1 MGIFSGIERKYK
13 SVSRYNQILRVLV
26 KYGFED
32 LVHYMEEKKKFTF
45 LQKLIPNSSKKHA
58 ALYTKWE
65 RMRLVCEELGPTFIK
80 FGQIL
85 SNRPDLIPMGLVVE
99 LEKLQDNVPPMPE
112 EKAKE
117 VVEFELK
124 GKVEDLFA
132 WFEPKP
138 FASASMAQVHKATSK
153 SGERLALKIQRPEI
167 QEIILE
173 DIKVMYSIAIILEK
187 RIPSLK
193 SFDPFGLVKNFEE
206 AILKELDFI
215 NESINVQRF
224 YNNIVADNKKD
235 QYAEAPKVYRSYTTR
250 KILAL
255 EFMNGIKID
264 KLNELREQGFDTKLI
279 ARRLII
285 SYFKQIFQYGFF
297 HADPHPGNLLVR
309 HNGHICYL
317 DFGMMGSILPRDI
330 ETLGQLFMAITRKDV
345 NKIIKALQRLSNYS
359 PIENI
364 RALEFDINEFVE
376 KYYVRSVHENEMST
390 VLLELKDIIVA
401 HNLKVPTHFFL
412 FARSMVTIEGVIEKL
427 DPDLDQFTM
436 ARPYLLKSISR
447 KFDPIKLG
455 EKTVNSLFEFGNY
468 MEEFPRDLKNA
479 IRKINSGKVKVDLT
493 HQGIDPVVH
502 TIHRA
507 TKLLISAFIMSALII
522 GSSLFIISGVNPL
535 WNEISVLGIIGFVI
549 TGILAVG
556 MTKNIKKGDYDT

>member
-45 LQKLIPNSSKKHA
+45 LQKLIPNTSKKNA

-65 RMRLVCEELGPTFIK
+65 RMRLVCEELGPTFVK

-85 SNRPDLIPMGLVVE
+85 SNRPDLIPMELVTE
-99 LEKLQDNVPPMPE
+99 LEKLQDNVPPMPDHI
-112 EKAKE
+112 AKE

-138 FASASMAQVHKATSK
+138 FASASIAQVHKATST
-153 SGERLALKIQRPEI
+153 SGERLALKIQRPDI

-173 DIKVMYSIAIILEK
+173 DIKVMYSIAIVLEK

-224 YNNIVADNKKD
+224 YNNIANDNRSD
-235 QYAEAPKVYRSYTTR
+235 QFAEAPKVYRSFTTR

-264 KLNELREQGFDTKLI
+264 KINELKEQGFEIKLI
-279 ARRLII
+279 AKRLII

-309 HNGHICYL
+309 ANGHICYL

-330 ETLGQLFMAITRKDV
+330 EIFGQLFLAITRKDV
-345 NKIIKALQRLSNYS
+345 NKIIRALQRLSNYS
-359 PIENI
+359 PIENM
-364 RALEFDINEFVE
+364 RALEFDISEFVE

-401 HNLKVPTHFFL
+401 HELKVPTHFFL
-412 FARSMVTIEGVIEKL
+412 FARSLVTIEGVIEKL
-427 DPDLDQFTM
+427 NPDLDQFAM
-436 ARPYLLKSISR
+436 ARPYLLRSISR
-447 KFDPIKLG
+447 KFDPVKMG
-455 EKTVNSLFEFGNY
+455 EKTVNSIYEFGKY

-479 IRKINSGKVKVDLT
+479 VRRINSGKVKVDLT
-493 HQGIDPVVH
+493 HQGIDPVIH
-502 TIHRA
+502 TIHRS
-507 TKLLISAFIMSALII
+507 TKQLISAFIMSALII
-522 GSSLFIISGVNPL
+522 GSSLLIISNVKPL
-535 WNEISVLGIIGFVI
+535 WNEISVMGILGLII

-556 MTKNIKKGDYDT
+556 LIKNIKKGDYDN

>member
-45 LQKLIPNSSKKHA
+45 LQKLIPNTSKKNA

-65 RMRLVCEELGPTFIK
+65 RMRLVCEELGPTFVK

-85 SNRPDLIPMGLVVE
+85 SNRPDLIPMELVTE
-99 LEKLQDNVPPMPE
+99 LEKLQDNVPPMPDHI
-112 EKAKE
+112 AKE

-138 FASASMAQVHKATSK
+138 FASASIAQVHKATST
-153 SGERLALKIQRPEI
+153 SGERLALKIQRPDI

-173 DIKVMYSIAIILEK
+173 DIKVMYSIAIVLEK

-224 YNNIVADNKKD
+224 YNNIANDNRSD
-235 QYAEAPKVYRSYTTR
+235 QFAEAPKVYRSFTTR

-264 KLNELREQGFDTKLI
+264 KINELKEQGFEIKLI
-279 ARRLII
+279 AKRLII

-309 HNGHICYL
+309 ANGHICYL

-330 ETLGQLFMAITRKDV
+330 EIFGQLFLAITRKDV
-345 NKIIKALQRLSNYS
+345 NKIIRALQRLSNYS
-359 PIENI
+359 PIENM
-364 RALEFDINEFVE
+364 RALEFDISEFVE

-390 VLLELKDIIVA
+390 VLLELKDIIVS
-401 HNLKVPTHFFL
+401 HELKVPTHFFL
-412 FARSMVTIEGVIEKL
+412 FARSLVTIEGVIEKL
-427 DPDLDQFTM
+427 NPDLDQFAM
-436 ARPYLLKSISR
+436 ARPYLLRSISR
-447 KFDPIKLG
+447 KFDPVKMG
-455 EKTVNSLFEFGNY
+455 EKTVNSIYEFGKY

-479 IRKINSGKVKVDLT
+479 VRRINSGKVKVDLT
-493 HQGIDPVVH
+493 HQGIDPVIH
-502 TIHRA
+502 TIHRS
-507 TKLLISAFIMSALII
+507 TKQLISAFIMSALII
-522 GSSLFIISGVNPL
+522 GSSLLIISNVKPL
-535 WNEISVLGIIGFVI
+535 WNEISVMGILGLII

-556 MTKNIKKGDYDT
+556 LIKNIKKGDYDN

>member
-45 LQKLIPNSSKKHA
+45 LQKLIPNTSKKNA

-65 RMRLVCEELGPTFIK
+65 RMRLVCEELGPTFVK

-85 SNRPDLIPMGLVVE
+85 SNRPDLIPMELVTE
-99 LEKLQDNVPPMPE
+99 LEKLQDNVPPMPDHI
-112 EKAKE
+112 AKE

-138 FASASMAQVHKATSK
+138 FASASIAQVHKATST
-153 SGERLALKIQRPEI
+153 SGERLALKIQRPDI

-173 DIKVMYSIAIILEK
+173 DIKVMYSIAIVLEK

-224 YNNIVADNKKD
+224 YNNIANDNRSD
-235 QYAEAPKVYRSYTTR
+235 QFAEAPKVYRSFTTR

-264 KLNELREQGFDTKLI
+264 KINELKEQGFEIKLI
-279 ARRLII
+279 AKRLII

-309 HNGHICYL
+309 ANGHICYL

-330 ETLGQLFMAITRKDV
+330 EIFGQLFLAITRKDV
-345 NKIIKALQRLSNYS
+345 NKIIRALQRLSNYS
-359 PIENI
+359 PIENM
-364 RALEFDINEFVE
+364 RALEFDISEFVE

-401 HNLKVPTHFFL
+401 HELKVPTHFFL
-412 FARSMVTIEGVIEKL
+412 FARSLVTIEGVIEKL
-427 DPDLDQFTM
+427 NPDLDQFAM
-436 ARPYLLKSISR
+436 ARPYLLRSISR
-447 KFDPIKLG
+447 KFDPVKMG
-455 EKTVNSLFEFGNY
+455 EKTVNSIYEFGKY

-479 IRKINSGKVKVDLT
+479 VRRINSGKVKVDLT
-493 HQGIDPVVH
+493 HQGIDPVIH
-502 TIHRA
+502 TIHRS
-507 TKLLISAFIMSALII
+507 TKQLISAFIMSALII
-522 GSSLFIISGVNPL
+522 GSSLLIISNVKPL
-535 WNEISVLGIIGFVI
+535 WNEISVMGIFGLII

-556 MTKNIKKGDYDT
+556 MIKNIKKGDYDN